1 MKETDKKIYDFK
13 SDVLFKYS
21 LADDKDYDC
30 RYLLKLFIEGILNI
44 QCQDIKVLNPDL
56 SRDHVED
63 KDMILDIRV
72 TVASGKQID
81 IEMQN
86 SIFSPTQRHRFQLYG
101 AKLLSQQEKKG
112 DRYQNINPVYQIIF
126 INDVDSDNLTLYDT
140 YQSRNEKGK
149 LEKNNLTTRVYV
161 QLPYINVIEEY
172 KGLDKFNELELALYI
187 FANGITD
194 DIMGL
199 EKMKVIG
206 IMKDKMERFNQDEE
220 LRLAAYNR
228 ELNIQAKNSEMK
240 ANYLRGKEEGIE
252 IGKEEGIELGKD
264 EGIEIGKELGKKE
277 EKRNLTNQ
285 LFKSKYPNEDSRI
298 LNDLEIEVY
307 DLIFKMLLEDQSLE
321 KIKNVIKK

>member
-240 ANYLRGKEEGIE
+240 ANYIRGKEEGIE
-252 IGKEEGIELGKD
+252 IGKE
-264 EGIEIGKELGKKE
+264 LGKKDE
-277 EKRNLTNQ
+277 IKNLTLQ
-285 LFKSKYPNEDSRI
+285 LFKIKYPDEDIDI
-298 LNDLEIEVY
+298 LANLEVGEY
-307 DLIFKMLLEDQSLE
+307 ELIFKMLASDQPLEEILAM
-321 KIKNVIKK
+321 IK

>member
-1 MKETDKKIYDFK
+1 MIH
-13 SDVLFKYS
+13 
-21 LADDKDYDC
+21 
-30 RYLLKLFIEGILNI
+30 
-44 QCQDIKVLNPDL
+44 IK
-56 SRDHVED
+56 
-63 KDMILDIRV
+63 
-72 TVASGKQID
+72 G
-81 IEMQN
+81 
-86 SIFSPTQRHRFQLYG
+86 
-101 AKLLSQQEKKG
+101 
-112 DRYQNINPVYQIIF
+112 
-126 INDVDSDNLTLYDT
+126 
-140 YQSRNEKGK
+140 RNEKGK

-228 ELNIQAKNSEMK
+228 ELNIQAKKNIQAKNSEMK

-285 LFKSKYPNEDSRI
+285 LFKSRYPNEDSSI
-298 LNDLEIEVY
+298 LNDLETEVY
-307 DLIFKMLLEDQSLE
+307 DLIFKMLLEEQSLE
-321 KIKNVIKK
+321 KIKNVIKSSF

>member
-1 MKETDKKIYDFK
+1 MKETGKKIYDFK

-161 QLPYINVIEEY
+161 QLPYINVIKQY
-172 KGLDKFNELELALYI
+172 QGLDKFNELELAIYI

-240 ANYLRGKEEGIE
+240 ANYIRGKEEGIE
-252 IGKEEGIELGKD
+252 IGKD
-264 EGIEIGKELGKKE
+264 LGKKDE
-277 EKRNLTNQ
+277 IKNLTLQ
-285 LFKSKYPNEDSRI
+285 LFKIKYPDEDIDI
-298 LNDLEIEVY
+298 LANLEVGEY
-307 DLIFKMLLEDQSLE
+307 ELIFKMLASDQPLEEILAM
-321 KIKNVIKK
+321 IK

>member
-1 MKETDKKIYDFK
+1 MKDNKIYDFK

-21 LADDKDYDC
+21 LANDQDHDSL
-30 RYLLKLFIEGILNI
+30 YLLKLFIEGILKI
-44 QCQDIKVLNPDL
+44 DCHDIKVLNPDL
-56 SRDHVED
+56 SRNHVED

-240 ANYLRGKEEGIE
+240 ANYK
-252 IGKEEGIELGKD
+252 
-264 EGIEIGKELGKKE
+264 
-277 EKRNLTNQ
+277 
-285 LFKSKYPNEDSRI
+285 
-298 LNDLEIEVY
+298 
-307 DLIFKMLLEDQSLE
+307 
-321 KIKNVIKK
+321 

>member
-1 MKETDKKIYDFK
+1 MKETGKKIYDFK

-21 LADDKDYDC
+21 LANDQDHDSL
-30 RYLLKLFIEGILNI
+30 YLLKLFIEGILKI
-44 QCQDIKVLNPDL
+44 DCHDIKVLNPDL
-56 SRDHVED
+56 SRNHVED

-86 SIFSPTQRHRFQLYG
+86 SIFSPTQRQRFQLYG

-140 YQSRNEKGK
+140 YQSRNKKGK

-172 KGLDKFNELELALYI
+172 KGLDKFSELELAIYI

-252 IGKEEGIELGKD
+252 
-264 EGIEIGKELGKKE
+264 LGKKE
-277 EKRNLTNQ
+277 EIKNLTLQ
-285 LFKSKYPNEDSRI
+285 LFKIKYPDEDIDI
-298 LNDLEIEVY
+298 LANLEVGEY
-307 DLIFKMLLEDQSLE
+307 ELIFKMLASDQPLEEILAM
-321 KIKNVIKK
+321 IK